1 MVRDYMLNVVTV
13 GAGLVPALVL
23 SGFVPDKRAPTRG
36 APTFHDY
43 DFINVYIHDL
53 I

>member
-1 MVRDYMLNVVTV
+1 MVRDYMRNVVTV
-13 GAGLVPALVL
+13 GAGL
-23 SGFVPDKRAPTRG
+23 VPDKRAPTRG